1 MNDVGE
7 LKNAIRDML
16 TLNKEARIPLGVH
29 RLLYDM
35 LKCKICLS
43 VPMTPPII
51 ISRCYKTVVG
61 CEKCVAK

>member
-43 VPMTPPII
+43 ANDTTNH
-51 ISRCYKTVVG
+51 YQ
-61 CEKCVAK
+61 

>member
-43 VPMTPPII
+43 VPMTPPTI